1 MASAGNPA
9 RFDVRRRF
17 MERLRSEFA
26 TREDTA
32 AVERALGG
40 VRDAVDALAE
50 RLDRLEERVPT
61 QDDVADVRREIA
73 VVRTGLRAVTNTVS
87 AIDEDGAAGS

>member
-1 MASAGNPA
+1 MASAGNAA

-17 MERLRSEFA
+17 IERLRREFA

-40 VRDAVDALAE
+40 VREAVDALTE
-50 RLDRLEERVPT
+50 RLDRLEERVAT
-61 QDDVADVRREIA
+61 QGDIADVRREIA

-87 AIDEDGAAGS
+87 AIDEDGAGAS